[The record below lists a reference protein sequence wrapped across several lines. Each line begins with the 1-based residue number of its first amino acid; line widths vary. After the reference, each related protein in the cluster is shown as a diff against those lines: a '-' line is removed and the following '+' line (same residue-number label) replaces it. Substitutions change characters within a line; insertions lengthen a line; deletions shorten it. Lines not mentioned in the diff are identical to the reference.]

1 MEKTVYFLSTCDTCK
16 RIMKEVGVNDEFK
29 VIDLKENRLS
39 EDEIAFFVNK
49 VDSISD
55 LINKRS
61 VIYKEQGL
69 KNKQLSDDEIE
80 SLLIQHYTLIK
91 RPIFILGED
100 TFIGNSREVI
110 EKVKSRLL

>member
-16 RIMKEVGVNDEFK
+16 RIMKEVSVNDEFK

-39 EDEIAFFVNK
+39 EDEIAFFVSK

-55 LINKRS
+55 LINKHA
-61 VIYKEQGL
+61 VIYKEQDL

-80 SLLIQHYTLIK
+80 SLLIKHYTLIK
-91 RPIFILGED
+91 RPIFIIGED
-100 TFIGNSREVI
+100 TFIGNSRAVI
-110 EKVKSRLL
+110 EKVKSKLL

>member
-80 SLLIQHYTLIK
+80 SLLIKHYTLIK
-91 RPIFILGED
+91 RPIFIIGED
-100 TFIGNSREVI
+100 TFIGNSRAVI
-110 EKVKSRLL
+110 EKVKSKLL